1 MMAPLLVALVLG
13 ALRRTGPILWTMP
26 YSANLTLRQFGMIL
40 LLAGVG
46 VSSGNAFLQA
56 FASGAGWQILGIG
69 FVLIVVTT
77 FVALYVGF
85 KLMKI
90 PYSLLIGMT
99 SPQPA
104 VLSYAEEQAQNP
116 LPGIGYTLMFP
127 FAIIINVVLAQ
138 VLLITLVNL
147 GL

>member
-1 MMAPLLVALVLG
+1 M
-13 ALRRTGPILWTMP
+13 
-26 YSANLTLRQFGMIL
+26 
-40 LLAGVG
+40 
-46 VSSGNAFLQA
+46 
-56 FASGAGWQILGIG
+56 
-69 FVLIVVTT
+69 IVVTA
-77 FVALYVGF
+77 VIALLLGY
-85 KLMKI
+85 KLLRI